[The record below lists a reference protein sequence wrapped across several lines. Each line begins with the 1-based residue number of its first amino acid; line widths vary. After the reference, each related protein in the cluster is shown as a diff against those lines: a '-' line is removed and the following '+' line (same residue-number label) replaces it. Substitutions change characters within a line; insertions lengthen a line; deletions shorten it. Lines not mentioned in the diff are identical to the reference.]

1 MPFTKRR
8 GFQNLYRN
16 LKSKKIKKLSISTP
30 NNKRI
35 RSNSNDSVSLKTN
48 SQIRTMGYLNKRKNQ
63 VVEDRIDKSTG
74 NLKMPCWITGVCD
87 D

>member
-63 VVEDRIDKSTG
+63 SYY
-74 NLKMPCWITGVCD
+74 
-87 D
+87 